1 MKVGALVLS
10 ACLAA
15 LSACSGRTDAA
26 AESEARSGST
36 AASAPAATNS
46 AVYPGGV
53 DPNLPEEIA
62 MVVTMLK
69 DKLPLRQGD
78 ATIVAMEAKGAEIIH
93 TIKVPQDLDTATFAH
108 FQAQLP
114 VRTCGDRQAR
124 WAVDRGGTATYKILD
139 KDNELFTASV
149 TGCPTVGPPVESL
162 PIEDPGAVPPPV
174 EGPAALPPSVEGM

>member
-1 MKVGALVLS
+1 MKAGVLVLCVS
-10 ACLAA
+10 LSA
-15 LSACSGRTDAA
+15 LSACSGRTDTAPDGG
-26 AESEARSGST
+26 ARGAGN
-36 AASAPAATNS
+36 AASTAPAAANI
-46 AVYPGGV
+46 AAYPGGV

-78 ATIVAMEAKGAEIIH
+78 ATIVGMEARGAEIIH
-93 TIKVPQDLDTATFAH
+93 TIKVPQDLDAATFAH

-114 VRTCGDRQAR
+114 MRTCGDRQAR

-149 TGCPTVGPPVESL
+149 TGCPTAAPPLEAL
-162 PIEDPGAVPPPV
+162 PIEDPGAAPP
-174 EGPAALPPSVEGM
+174 AVEGM

>member
-1 MKVGALVLS
+1 MKVGALALF

-15 LSACSGRTDAA
+15 LSGCSARPDEAPGG
-26 AESEARSGST
+26 EARSSGGP
-36 AASAPAATNS
+36 AMPAPAAANS
-46 AVYPGGV
+46 AAFAGGV

-69 DKLPLRQGD
+69 DKLPLRQGS
-78 ATIVAMEAKGAEIIH
+78 ATIIGMEAKGAEIIH
-93 TIKVPQDLDTATFAH
+93 TIKVPQDMDATTFAH

-114 VRTCGDRQAR
+114 VRTCGDPQAR

-149 TGCPTVGPPVESL
+149 TGCPTVGPPVEPL
-162 PIEDPGAVPPPV
+162 PIEDPGAVPPQ
-174 EGPAALPPSVEGM
+174 AEGM